1 MLFENDSGTNVQ
13 NKFSTQPALW
23 LLEKEIAKRA
33 DSIVKKQAEKVAS
46 MEIDYELSSAA
57 KGKIR
62 YLAEECLHRISK
74 RIRESVLRSVGK
86 SSKKVEQLENLNI
99 KNRLC

>member
-1 MLFENDSGTNVQ
+1 
-13 NKFSTQPALW
+13 
-23 LLEKEIAKRA
+23 
-33 DSIVKKQAEKVAS
+33 VAS

-62 YLAEECLHRISK
+62 YLAGACLHRISK